1 MEEFR
6 LIGIKLSRKT
16 KNENGQSGKD
26 CGELW
31 QYFETNKIAELIPNK
46 ISNAIYAVYHD
57 YENDESGLF
66 SYFIGC
72 EVDESTEVPEN
83 LDEIIIPRQNY
94 HIETAKGE
102 MPDCIADTWR
112 RIWNSE
118 IKRKF
123 GFDFEIYDERSEN
136 WRNAEI
142 DIFLSVD
149 DGTF

>member
-1 MEEFR
+1 
-6 LIGIKLSRKT
+6 
-16 KNENGQSGKD
+16 
-26 CGELW
+26 
-31 QYFETNKIAELIPNK
+31 
-46 ISNAIYAVYHD
+46 
-57 YENDESGLF
+57 
-66 SYFIGC
+66 
-72 EVDESTEVPEN
+72 VDESTEVPEN